1 VKEDHQL
8 NLDQLFAL
16 LFPFVIIIAV
26 FYMLIWRPQ
35 SIEQK
40 KRKAMLEALKR
51 GDRVVTVGGIHG
63 TIVVTKK
70 DSVVLQIAEKVEI
83 EVDRSGIGSVRS

>member
-1 VKEDHQL
+1 
-8 NLDQLFAL
+8 
-16 LFPFVIIIAV
+16 
-26 FYMLIWRPQ
+26 MLIWRPQ

>member
-1 VKEDHQL
+1 MKEDHQL